1 MFEHFKVQDTKV
13 FQGSS
18 VQYFFVFLFL
28 FVSLINQLPNETESL
43 FLWNMIDS
51 NLFKIIFGLSL
62 SRPEHV
68 YLEPDFDLLGEGALR
83 EYGLDLRHHGA
94 VDHAALGPDGVN
106 LLPDP
111 GDDGEVLREVRGQDP
126 CDAISVE
133 ILKLGHFWTNEW
145 GYTKP

>member
-1 MFEHFKVQDTKV
+1 MFEHFQSLGYKILRVHLYSI
-13 FQGSS
+13 FL
-18 VQYFFVFLFL
+18 YFSFL

-68 YLEPDFDLLGEGALR
+68 YLEPDFDLLGEGALG
-83 EYGLDLRHHGA
+83 EHGLDLRHYGA
-94 VDHAALGPDGVN
+94 VDHTALGPDGVH

-133 ILKLGHFWTNEW
+133 ILKLGHFWTDAW
-145 GYTKP
+145 